1 MIKAYFID
9 EHEKWDEIVKS
20 FSKHDVYYLS
30 GYVKAFE
37 HNGDGKAMLIYFE
50 SDSPEKTRAINV
62 VMKRDISDF
71 SPFSKHL
78 QKNEFFDIVTP
89 YGYGGFIVEG
99 ENIRQ
104 LKEEY
109 EQFCKKEHIVSEFV
123 RFHPIL
129 ENRKALDSV
138 YDTVHLGNTVF
149 MDASDEETIWQNLTS
164 KNRNMIRKA
173 QKEGLKVFWGRDP
186 QIIQSFIQIYNETMD
201 KDAASDYYYF
211 DKAFYESILEDL
223 KHNAIWFYSMKDEEI
238 AAISIFMFCNGQMHY
253 HLSGSKRKFSSF
265 APTNLLLYEAAVWA
279 SKNGY
284 KTLHL
289 GGGVGAAKDSL
300 YKFKKAFSRNE
311 DSAFC
316 IGKKIFDNDAYQ
328 KLVGLRLEEASFDEE
343 SSFFPLYR
351 SK

>member
-1 MIKAYFID
+1 MIKTYFSNQGV
-9 EHEKWDEIVKS
+9 EWDEIVKS
-20 FSKHDVYYLS
+20 FSKHDSYYLS

-37 HNGDGKAMLIYFE
+37 RNGDGKAMLIYFE
-50 SDSPEKTRAINV
+50 DDSPEKTRAISV

-71 SPFSKHL
+71 QPFSNRL
-78 QKNEFFDIVTP
+78 QDNGFFDIVTP
-89 YGYGGFIVEG
+89 YGYGGFIIEG
-99 ENIRQ
+99 ENVRQ

-129 ENRKALDSV
+129 ENWNGLDSV
-138 YDTVHLGNTVF
+138 YDIVRLGNTVF
-149 MDASDEETIWQNLTS
+149 MDTSAPETIWQNLTS

-186 QIIQSFIQIYNETMD
+186 QIIEQFIQIYNETMD
-201 KDAASDYYYF
+201 KDSANDYYYF
-211 DKAFYESILEDL
+211 DKDFYESISEDL
-223 KHNAIWFYSMKDEEI
+223 KHNALWFYSVKDDEI
-238 AAISIFMFCNGQMHY
+238 AAISIFLFCNGQMHY
-253 HLSGSKRKFSSF
+253 HLSGSKRKFSSL

-289 GGGVGAAKDSL
+289 GGGVGAAEDSL
-300 YKFKKAFSRNE
+300 YKFKKAFNRNE

-316 IGKKIFDNDAYQ
+316 IGRKIFDNDTYQ
-328 KLVGLRLEEASFDEE
+328 KLVDFRSEENSFDNN

-351 SK
+351 AK